1 MTTMTTAP
9 SDRQSS
15 TQANIEA
22 AREAIELLG
31 TGAIAEDGSLE
42 RLFAPNVRHFGP
54 GRDFCP
60 ATLLLQGQP
69 EPFAGFSEREIEVHD
84 LTTIG
89 SRVMARVTF
98 SGHHTAQYQGCD
110 ATGELKVA
118 RGLVTLRFGGGRIT
132 EASSVLRWE

>member
-1 MTTMTTAP
+1 MTTMTTAN
-9 SDRQSS
+9 S

-60 ATLLLQGQP
+60 ATLLLEGQP
-69 EPFAGFSEREIEVHD
+69 EPFAGFSDRQVEVHD
-84 LTTIG
+84 LSTIG
-89 SRVMARVTF
+89 NRVMARITF
-98 SGHHTAQYQGCD
+98 TGRHTGQYQDCD
-110 ATGELKVA
+110 ASGEIKMA
-118 RGLVTLRFGGGRIT
+118 KGLVTLRFGGGRIT